1 MLSMNIF
8 IAYVATLVP
17 LIALDALWILVLA
30 KKFYADQMGF
40 LFSKSINL
48 APVAV
53 FYPLYA
59 LGVLLLAVVPAVT
72 SASWVEALWRG
83 ALLGL
88 VAYGAYDLT
97 NHATIANWPL
107 AVTLVDMA
115 WGMAVTALT
124 SVIAYYLI
132 TAFK

>member
-1 MLSMNIF
+1 MLSMNYLV
-8 IAYVATLVP
+8 AYFSTLVP
-17 LIALDALWILVLA
+17 LVVLDALWILVLA
-30 KKFYADQMGF
+30 KKYYADQMDF
-40 LFSKSINL
+40 LFSKSINF
-48 APVAV
+48 APVAL

-59 LGVLLLAVVPAVT
+59 LGVLLLAVLPAVT

-97 NHATIANWPL
+97 NHATIANWP
-107 AVTLVDMA
+107 VTMTIVDMA
-115 WGMAVTALT
+115 WGMTVTALT

-132 TAFK
+132 TELK